1 MPDSLKRAATSLTT
15 PNAAA
20 PDAAV
25 SSKRRRVSRA
35 CDTCRAAKER
45 CDGICPTC
53 QRCITMKRRCTYSI
67 PEKRRGI
74 RTGYLRAIELAL
86 AILLEQIPACE
97 ELLLSVLLRHEDGSR
112 DFLLDRESAAGDG
125 LLKKWQESK
134 VHRGVD
140 RLISR
145 QRGGPPGELDASE
158 NEVDMQMSPNRN
170 SQAINLGG
178 LPSTALGDTMAGI
191 GQWMPKGGG
200 DSREDDS
207 FVVQL
212 PTDFRRLLDIYFAY
226 THCWFPIVERDK
238 IMNLAS
244 SYPSDGLILDP
255 RTHSCAAHSELW
267 SAMAVAAARNPEAET
282 CSGSNS
288 CPDGRLESERIYR
301 IARRLVPFED
311 ATFHSSHSRSIL
323 LLSLVKLSKKESSA
337 AWLLIGNAVR
347 LLLQSKQDPI
357 ERQFTA
363 EDPDSLVF
371 MACCLLDTLVSL
383 NLGQPSHIRVADYPA
398 ALQRLQIPPEPLAC
412 WEPIPGIGPCLDDD
426 ASSKQ
431 AAPSPAGCLYQ
442 LYKFCAILSRN
453 IEQPKSLGPS
463 PATADL
469 VKVLDPPFYFCN
481 TLIHGGLSPRAP
493 SAFLVQAGFLTSSIL
508 LTPDSRPYL
517 MGSLIEVVEACLNKF
532 AVCGS
537 PLLLLL
543 YLELAS
549 SNGRA
554 TGLQHGDKKRLERAL
569 ESLGNS
575 SGGGGT
581 TAISHNETL
590 THPVRSDQSA
600 DASSITQVQPLAPP
614 FGVQEAVPIDLNMH
628 SRSHFNHGSNR
639 VPAVPNILSS
649 VATAGH
655 DANTLDPM
663 LEKGLGRNM
672 ADMSMTDSGAGGCI
686 VEYDAIL
693 DELASLDYVDSMD
706 PDPQFMAN
714 LGFGPGCET
723 QDLLRCDFTGL

>member
-1 MPDSLKRAATSLTT
+1 MPDSLKRAATSQTT

-20 PDAAV
+20 AV
-25 SSKRRRVSRA
+25 PSKRRRVSRA

-45 CDGICPTC
+45 CDGIRPTC
-53 QRCITMKRRCTYSI
+53 QRCITMKRRCAYSTS
-67 PEKRRGI
+67 EKRRGI

-112 DFLLDRESAAGDG
+112 DFLLDRESTVGDE
-125 LLKKWQESK
+125 LLKKWQKSK
-134 VHRGVD
+134 VYRGVD

-145 QRGGPPGELDASE
+145 ERGGPHGELDASG
-158 NEVDMQMSPNRN
+158 NELDMQISANRN

-178 LPSTALGDTMAGI
+178 LPSTAPRDTMDGI

-200 DSREDDS
+200 HGREDDS

-212 PTDFRRLLDIYFAY
+212 PTDFRRLLDVYFAY

-255 RTHSCAAHSELW
+255 RTDSCAAHSELW
-267 SAMAVAAARNPEAET
+267 SAMAVAAARNPEAES

-288 CPDGRLESERIYR
+288 RSDGRLDSERIYR

-311 ATFHSSHSRSIL
+311 TTFHSSHSRSIL
-323 LLSLVKLSKKESSA
+323 LLSLVKLGKKENSA

-347 LLLQSKQDPI
+347 LLLQSKKDPI
-357 ERQFTA
+357 ERQFTS

-383 NLGQPSHIRVADYPA
+383 NLGQPSHIRTAGYPA
-398 ALQRLQIPPEPLAC
+398 SLQRLQIPPGPLAC
-412 WEPIPGIGPCLDDD
+412 WEPIPGIGPYLNDD

-431 AAPSPAGCLYQ
+431 AALSPAGCLYQ
-442 LYKFCAILSRN
+442 LYKFCAILSRKV
-453 IEQPKSLGPS
+453 EQPKSLDSS
-463 PATADL
+463 PAAADL
-469 VKVLDPPFYFCN
+469 VKALDPPFYFCN
-481 TLIHGGLSPRAP
+481 TLIHEGFNPRCP

-508 LTPDSRPYL
+508 LTPGSRPYL

-532 AVCGS
+532 AACGS

-549 SNGRA
+549 GNGRA
-554 TGLQHGDKKRLERAL
+554 TGLQHSDKTRLERAL
-569 ESLGNS
+569 ESLRNS
-575 SGGGGT
+575 SGGDDT
-581 TAISHNETL
+581 TTISSNGSL

-600 DASSITQVQPLAPP
+600 DASFTTQVQSLAPQ
-614 FGVQEAVPIDLNMH
+614 FGVQEA
-628 SRSHFNHGSNR
+628 
-639 VPAVPNILSS
+639 
-649 VATAGH
+649 
-655 DANTLDPM
+655 
-663 LEKGLGRNM
+663 
-672 ADMSMTDSGAGGCI
+672 DSGAGECT
-686 VEYDAIL
+686 VDYDALL

-723 QDLLRCDFTGL
+723 QDMLRWDFTGL

>member
-15 PNAAA
+15 PDAAA

-35 CDTCRAAKER
+35 CDTCRAAKEK
-45 CDGICPTC
+45 CDGIRPTC
-53 QRCITMKRRCTYSI
+53 QRCITMKRRCDYSTS
-67 PEKRRGI
+67 EKRRGI

-97 ELLLSVLLRHEDGSR
+97 ELLLSVLLRHDDGSR

-125 LLKKWQESK
+125 LLKKWQKSK
-134 VHRGVD
+134 VHQGVT

-145 QRGGPPGELDASE
+145 ERGGPHAELDASE
-158 NEVDMQMSPNRN
+158 NELDMQILPNRN

-178 LPSTALGDTMAGI
+178 LPSTAPGDIMAGI
-191 GQWMPKGGG
+191 GQWMSKGGG
-200 DSREDDS
+200 HGREDDR
-207 FVVQL
+207 FVVRL

-244 SYPSDGLILDP
+244 SYPPDGLTLDP
-255 RTHSCAAHSELW
+255 GTHSCAAHSELW
-267 SAMAVAAARNPEAET
+267 SAMAVAAARNPDAET
-282 CSGSNS
+282 CSGSS
-288 CPDGRLESERIYR
+288 SHPHGRLDSKRIYR

-371 MACCLLDTLVSL
+371 MACFLLDTLVSL
-383 NLGQPSHIRVADYPA
+383 NLGQPSHIRTAEYPA
-398 ALQRLQIPPEPLAC
+398 ALQRLQITPEPLAC
-412 WEPIPGIGPCLDDD
+412 WEPIPGIGPCLNGD

-431 AAPSPAGCLYQ
+431 AAPSPVGCLYQ
-442 LYKFCAILSRN
+442 LYKFCAILSQN
-453 IEQPKSLGPS
+453 IEQPKTVGSS
-463 PATADL
+463 PAAADL
-469 VKVLDPPFYFCN
+469 VKALDPPFYFCN
-481 TLIHGGLSPRAP
+481 TLIHGGLNPIAP
-493 SAFLVQAGFLTSSIL
+493 SAFLVQVGFLTSSIL

-517 MGSLIEVVEACLNKF
+517 MGSLIEVVEVCLNKF
-532 AVCGS
+532 AACGS

-549 SNGRA
+549 GNGRA
-554 TGLQHGDKKRLERAL
+554 NGLQYDDKRRLDRAL

-575 SGGGGT
+575 SGGDDN
-581 TAISHNETL
+581 TAISHNESL
-590 THPVRSDQSA
+590 THSVRSGQSA
-600 DASSITQVQPLAPP
+600 DASFTTQVQPLPPP
-614 FGVQEAVPIDLNMH
+614 FRVQEAGPVDLNMH
-628 SRSHFNHGSNR
+628 SRSHLDQGSNW
-639 VPAVPNILSS
+639 VPAVPSIVSS
-649 VATAGH
+649 IATAGH

-672 ADMSMTDSGAGGCI
+672 ADMTMADSGAGGYT
-686 VEYDAIL
+686 VDYDAIL

-723 QDLLRCDFTGL
+723 QDMLRWDFTGL

>member
-1 MPDSLKRAATSLTT
+1 MPDSLKRAATSLTA

-35 CDTCRAAKER
+35 CDACRTAKER
-45 CDGICPTC
+45 CDGIRPAC
-53 QRCITMKRRCTYSI
+53 QRCITMKRRCAYST

-125 LLKKWQESK
+125 LLKKWQKSK

-145 QRGGPPGELDASE
+145 QRGGPHGEPDASE
-158 NEVDMQMSPNRN
+158 NEFDIQISPNRN
-170 SQAINLGG
+170 YQAINLGG
-178 LPSTALGDTMAGI
+178 LPSAAPGDTMAEI
-191 GQWMPKGGG
+191 GQWMSKGGG
-200 DSREDDS
+200 HGREDDS

-212 PTDFRRLLDIYFAY
+212 PTDFRRLLDIYFTY

-244 SYPSDGLILDP
+244 SYPPDGLILDS
-255 RTHSCAAHSELW
+255 RNHSCAAHSELW
-267 SAMAVAAARNPEAET
+267 SAMAVAAARNPEADT
-282 CSGSNS
+282 CSGPNS
-288 CPDGRLESERIYR
+288 CPDGRLDSKRIYQ
-301 IARRLVPFED
+301 IARRLIPFED

-323 LLSLVKLSKKESSA
+323 LLSLAKLSKKESSA

-347 LLLQSKQDPI
+347 LLLQSKQDSI

-383 NLGQPSHIRVADYPA
+383 NLGQPSHIRTADYPA
-398 ALQRLQIPPEPLAC
+398 ALQRLQIPSEPLAC
-412 WEPIPGIGPCLDDD
+412 WEPVPGIGPCLNDD
-426 ASSKQ
+426 ASSEQ
-431 AAPSPAGCLYQ
+431 AAPSPVSCLYQ
-442 LYKFCAILSRN
+442 LYKFCAILSRS
-453 IEQPKSLGPS
+453 IEQPKSLDSS
-463 PATADL
+463 PAAADL
-469 VKVLDPPFYFCN
+469 VKALDPPFYFCN
-481 TLIHGGLSPRAP
+481 TLIHGGLNSRAP

-532 AVCGS
+532 AACGS

-554 TGLQHGDKKRLERAL
+554 TGLQHGDKTRLERAL

-575 SGGGGT
+575 SGVDDT
-581 TAISHNETL
+581 TAVSHNESP
-590 THPVRSDQSA
+590 THSARSDRSV
-600 DASSITQVQPLAPP
+600 DASFTPQVQPLAPP
-614 FGVQEAVPIDLNMH
+614 FGIQEAGPIDLNMH
-628 SRSHFNHGSNR
+628 SRSHLDRGNNW
-639 VPAVPNILSS
+639 VPAVPKTLSS
-649 VATAGH
+649 VTTAGH
-655 DANTLDPM
+655 DANPLDPM

-672 ADMSMTDSGAGGCI
+672 ADMTTTGSGAGGCT
-686 VEYDAIL
+686 VDYDAIL
-693 DELASLDYVDSMD
+693 DELASLDYVDSVD

-723 QDLLRCDFTGL
+723 QDMLRWDFTGL